1 MNICSELQRDACCYS
16 SGWCGCCAGLCAV
29 NLSWGE
35 LWEAPV
41 ASAAQTSCW
50 ETLLLLPQL
59 QWSQLVS
66 FMLLPATRAAGNS
79 SKIGVL
85 KSFLKGYVPSKR
97 NAVGGPSCAGFLG
110 AGRGLREES
119 PPASLIPP
127 LPSMMGKL
135 QGLNSLIKRYCHMII
150 GGYLPQVRHLI

>member
-1 MNICSELQRDACCYS
+1 M
-16 SGWCGCCAGLCAV
+16 CAG
-29 NLSWGE
+29 NLSWCQ

-66 FMLLPATRAAGNS
+66 FMLLPVTRAGGNS
-79 SKIGVL
+79 SKLGAF

-110 AGRGLREES
+110 AGRGLSEES
-119 PPASLIPP
+119 PPASLIPL

-135 QGLNSLIKRYCHMII
+135 QGLNSLI
-150 GGYLPQVRHLI
+150 